1 MLTRDL
7 LARVRKIEIKTRK
20 VVEEMTGGAY
30 RSVYRGRGIEFSEV
44 RTYTE
49 GDDVRDIDWNV
60 TARTGVAHIKKYV
73 EERELTVIIA
83 VDISASTLFGSSED
97 DKRAKMAE
105 TAALLAFSAIRNND
119 KVGLLLFSDRIE
131 SYIPPRSG
139 RAHVMRVIRDLV
151 ATRPRGRGT
160 DIAAALESLSR
171 TLKNKSVIFL
181 ISDFM
186 DQGDFWKPLRILNRR
201 HDLAAIRVVDNL
213 ENALP
218 SAAALELEDTE
229 TGASFSFPGSRLAAT
244 RYAAAQELFDKQ
256 LAENCRHA
264 KVDLIELPCAGEIVK
279 PLMGFFQARGKRKSR
294 G

>member
-7 LARVRKIEIKTRK
+7 LARVRKIEIRTRK
-20 VVEEMTGGAY
+20 IVEEMTGGAY

-73 EERELTVIIA
+73 EERELTVILA
-83 VDISASTLFGSSED
+83 VDISSSTFFGTLGE
-97 DKRAKMAE
+97 DKRDKMAE

-160 DIAAALESLSR
+160 DIGAALESLIR
-171 TLKNKSVIFL
+171 ILKKKAVIFL

-186 DQGDFWKPLRILNRR
+186 DRRDFRKPLQILNRR
-201 HDLAAIRVVDNL
+201 HDLAAIRVTDPL
-213 ENALP
+213 ETALP
-218 SAAALELEDTE
+218 AAAALELEDAE
-229 TGASFSFPGSRLAAT
+229 TGERLSFPGGPVASA
-244 RYAAAQELFDKQ
+244 RYAAAQQLFRRQ
-256 LAENCRHA
+256 LEDDCRQA
-264 KVDLIELPCAGEIVK
+264 KVDLIELPSTDDIVK
-279 PLMGFFQARGKRKSR
+279 PLMEFFLVRSKRKSR

>member
-20 VVEEMTGGAY
+20 AVEEMTGGAY

-73 EERELTVIIA
+73 EERELTVILA
-83 VDISASTLFGSSED
+83 VDISSSTLFGTAEEVKR
-97 DKRAKMAE
+97 DKIAE

-131 SYIPPRSG
+131 SWIPPRSG

-151 ATRPRGRGT
+151 ATRPVGRGT
-160 DIAAALESLSR
+160 DITAALEALNR
-171 TLKNKSVIFL
+171 TLKKKTVIFL
-181 ISDFM
+181 ISDFL
-186 DQGDFWKPLRILNRR
+186 DRGDFWKPLRILSRR
-201 HDLAAIRVVDNL
+201 QDIAAIRVVDAM
-213 ENALP
+213 ETALP
-218 SAAALELEDTE
+218 TTSALELESAE
-229 TGASFSFPGSRLAAT
+229 TGARFSFSGGRRNT
-244 RYAAAQELFDKQ
+244 VRYAAARQLFDHW
-256 LAENCRHA
+256 LEANCRQA
-264 KVDLIELPCAGEIVK
+264 KVDLIDLPCSGDIVK
-279 PLMGFFQARGKRKSR
+279 PLMGFFQARGRRRNR

>member
-1 MLTRDL
+1 MFNPFMSFPEAMVLFMFHLKIGAEHPGAPGIASNSSLRPRSFRTRSQKVSVAVSQHFSEVHPMLTRDL

-83 VDISASTLFGSSED
+83 VDISSSTLFGSAED
-97 DKRAKMAE
+97 DKRDKMAE

-119 KVGLLLFSDRIE
+119 KVGLLLFSDRVE

-151 ATRPRGRGT
+151 ATHPRGRGT
-160 DIAAALESLSR
+160 NIAAERSPPVCQIEK
-171 TLKNKSVIFL
+171 T
-181 ISDFM
+181 
-186 DQGDFWKPLRILNRR
+186 P
-201 HDLAAIRVVDNL
+201 
-213 ENALP
+213 
-218 SAAALELEDTE
+218 
-229 TGASFSFPGSRLAAT
+229 
-244 RYAAAQELFDKQ
+244 
-256 LAENCRHA
+256 CR
-264 KVDLIELPCAGEIVK
+264 
-279 PLMGFFQARGKRKSR
+279 
-294 G
+294 

>member
-83 VDISASTLFGSSED
+83 VDISSSTLFGSAED
-97 DKRAKMAE
+97 DKRDKMAE

-119 KVGLLLFSDRIE
+119 KVGLLLFSDRVE

-151 ATRPRGRGT
+151 ATHPRGRGT

-171 TLKNKSVIFL
+171 TLKKKTVIFL

-186 DQGDFWKPLRILNRR
+186 DEGDYWKPLRILNRR
-201 HDLAAIRVVDNL
+201 HDLAAIRVVDSL
-213 ENALP
+213 ETALP
-218 SAAALELEDTE
+218 SAAALELEDAE
-229 TGASFSFPGSRLAAT
+229 TGATFAFPGSRMAAA
-244 RYAAAQELFDKQ
+244 RYAAAQELFDRQ
-256 LAENCRHA
+256 LEENCRQA
-264 KVDLIELPCAGEIVK
+264 KVDLIELPCTGDIVK
-279 PLMGFFQARGKRKSR
+279 PLMGFFQKRGKRKSK

>member
-7 LARVRKIEIKTRK
+7 LARVRKIEIRTRK
-20 VVEEMTGGAY
+20 IVEEMTGGAY

-73 EERELTVIIA
+73 EERELTVILA
-83 VDISASTLFGSSED
+83 VDISSSTFFGTVGD
-97 DKRAKMAE
+97 DKRDKMAE

-139 RAHVMRVIRDLV
+139 RPHVMRVIRDLV
-151 ATRPRGRGT
+151 ATNPRGRGT
-160 DIAAALESLSR
+160 DIAAALESLIR
-171 TLKNKSVIFL
+171 ILKKKAVIFL

-186 DQGDFWKPLRILNRR
+186 DQGDFRKPLRILNRR
-201 HDLAAIRVVDNL
+201 HDLAAIRVTDPL
-213 ENALP
+213 ESALP
-218 SAAALELEDTE
+218 APAALELEDAE
-229 TGASFSFPGSRLAAT
+229 TGERLSFPGGSAASA
-244 RYAAAQELFDKQ
+244 RYAAAQRLFRRRLEEDCRQ
-256 LAENCRHA
+256 AE
-264 KVDLIELPCAGEIVK
+264 VDLIDLPTTDDIVK
-279 PLMGFFQARGKRKSR
+279 PLMEFFLARSKRKSK

>member
-7 LARVRKIEIKTRK
+7 LSRVRKIEIRTRK
-20 VVEEMTGGAY
+20 IVEEMTGGAY

-60 TARTGVAHIKKYV
+60 TARTGIAHIKKYV
-73 EERELTVIIA
+73 EERELTVILA
-83 VDISASTLFGSSED
+83 VDISSSTFFGTLGD
-97 DKRAKMAE
+97 DKRDKMAE

-151 ATRPRGRGT
+151 ATNPRGRGT
-160 DIAAALESLSR
+160 DIAGALESLAR
-171 TLKNKSVIFL
+171 ILKKKAVIFL

-186 DQGDFWKPLRILNRR
+186 DGGDFRRPLRVLNRR
-201 HDLAAIRVVDNL
+201 HDLAAIRVTDPL
-213 ENALP
+213 ETALP
-218 SAAALELEDTE
+218 VSAALELEDAE
-229 TGASFSFPGSRLAAT
+229 TGERMPFPGGGQASA
-244 RYAAAQELFDKQ
+244 RYAAAQNLCSYQ
-256 LAENCRHA
+256 LAEDCRQA
-264 KVDLIELPCAGEIVK
+264 KVDLIDLPTTDDIVK
-279 PLMGFFQARGKRKSR
+279 PLMEFFLARSKRKSK

>member
-7 LARVRKIEIKTRK
+7 LARIRKIEIKTRK

-83 VDISASTLFGSSED
+83 VDISSSTLFGSAED
-97 DKRAKMAE
+97 DKRDKMAE

-119 KVGLLLFSDRIE
+119 KVGLLLFSDRVE

-151 ATRPRGRGT
+151 ATHPRGRGT
-160 DIAAALESLSR
+160 NIAAALESLSR
-171 TLKNKSVIFL
+171 TLKKKTVIFL

-186 DQGDFWKPLRILNRR
+186 DEGDYWKPLRILNRR
-201 HDLAAIRVVDNL
+201 HDLAAIRVVDSL
-213 ENALP
+213 ETALP
-218 SAAALELEDTE
+218 SSCSGLKIC
-229 TGASFSFPGSRLAAT
+229 S
-244 RYAAAQELFDKQ
+244 
-256 LAENCRHA
+256 
-264 KVDLIELPCAGEIVK
+264 I
-279 PLMGFFQARGKRKSR
+279 M
-294 G
+294 